1 MFLDSVEYLD
11 HMTDAYLRIRGQ
23 TLNEAFEYS
32 AMGLVSIMYDIENIE
47 KKQQIPIFAE
57 GDELENLLFDWL
69 DKILLMMLIDKVI
82 FSKFKIEI
90 TFDESSN
97 KYLLTGY
104 GEGELVDISKHELKV
119 EIKGITYH
127 EMKILDYKDA
137 NETIIEYIVD
147 L

>member
-1 MFLDSVEYLD
+1 MFLDCVEYLD

-23 TLNEAFEYS
+23 TMKEAFEYS
-32 AMGLVSIMYDIENIE
+32 AMGLVNIMYDIENID
-47 KKQQIPIFAE
+47 KNQRIPILAE
-57 GDELENLLFDWL
+57 GEELEHLLFDWL

-82 FSKFKIEI
+82 FSKFDIEI
-90 TFDESSN
+90 TFDRSST
-97 KYLLTGY
+97 KYVLTGY
-104 GEGELVDISKHELKV
+104 GEGEFVDLNKHELKV

-127 EMKILDYKDA
+127 EMKILDDENT

>member
-1 MFLDSVEYLD
+1 MFLDRIEYLD

-23 TLNEAFEYS
+23 TMNEAFEYS
-32 AMGLVSIMYDIENIE
+32 AMGLVNIMYNIENVE
-47 KKQQIPIFAE
+47 KKQQIHIFAE

-69 DKILLMMLIDKVI
+69 DKILLLMLIDKVI
-82 FSKFKIEI
+82 FSKFKIDI
-90 TFDESSN
+90 TLDKPSD

-127 EMKILDYKDA
+127 EMKILNYKDT

>member
-11 HMTDAYLRIRGQ
+11 QMTDAYLRIRGQ
-23 TLNEAFEYS
+23 TMNEAFEYS
-32 AMGLVSIMYDIENIE
+32 ARGLVNIMYDIEHIE
-47 KKQQIPIFAE
+47 NMQQIPIFAE

-97 KYLLTGY
+97 RYLLTGY

-127 EMKILDYKDA
+127 EMKILNYKDT

>member
-1 MFLDSVEYLD
+1 MFLDRVEYLD
-11 HMTDAYLRIRGQ
+11 HMTDAYLRIRAQ
-23 TLNEAFEYS
+23 TMNEAFEYS
-32 AMGLVSIMYDIENIE
+32 AMGLVNIMYNIENIE
-47 KKQQIPIFAE
+47 KKQRIPIFAE

-69 DKILLMMLIDKVI
+69 DKILLIMLIDKVI

-90 TFDESSN
+90 TFDKSSD
-97 KYLLTGY
+97 KYILTGY
-104 GEGELVDISKHELKV
+104 GEGELVDLNKHELKV

-127 EMKILDYKDA
+127 EMKILDYKDT

>member
-23 TLNEAFEYS
+23 TMKEAFEYS
-32 AMGLVSIMYDIENIE
+32 AMGLVNIMYDIENIE
-47 KKQQIPIFAE
+47 KNQRIPILAE
-57 GDELENLLFDWL
+57 GEELENLLFDWL

-82 FSKFKIEI
+82 FSKFNIEI
-90 TFDESSN
+90 TFDRSSA
-97 KYLLTGY
+97 KYVLTGY
-104 GEGELVDISKHELKV
+104 CEGEFVDLNKHELKV

-127 EMKILDYKDA
+127 EMKILDDENT

>member
-23 TLNEAFEYS
+23 TMNEAFEYS
-32 AMGLVSIMYDIENIE
+32 AMGLVNIMYDIENIE
-47 KKQQIPIFAE
+47 KKQQITIFAE

-104 GEGELVDISKHELKV
+104 GEGELVDLSKHELKV

-127 EMKILDYKDA
+127 EMKILDYKDT

>member
-11 HMTDAYLRIRGQ
+11 HMTDAYLRIRCQ
-23 TLNEAFEYS
+23 TMNEAFEYS
-32 AMGLVSIMYDIENIE
+32 AIGLVNIMYDIENIE

-82 FSKFKIEI
+82 LSKFKIEI

-97 KYLLTGY
+97 RYLLTGY
-104 GEGELVDISKHELKV
+104 GEGELVDLSKHELKV

-127 EMKILDYKDA
+127 EMKILDDTNT

>member
-23 TLNEAFEYS
+23 TMNEAFEYS
-32 AMGLVSIMYDIENIE
+32 AIGLVNIMYDIENIE
-47 KKQQIPIFAE
+47 KKQRIPIFAE
-57 GDELENLLFDWL
+57 GNELENLLFDWL

-90 TFDESSN
+90 TFDKSSG
-97 KYLLTGY
+97 KYIITGY
-104 GEGELVDISKHELKV
+104 GEGELVDLSKHELKV

-127 EMKILDYKDA
+127 EMKILDYKDT

>member
-1 MFLDSVEYLD
+1 
-11 HMTDAYLRIRGQ
+11 
-23 TLNEAFEYS
+23 
-32 AMGLVSIMYDIENIE
+32 
-47 KKQQIPIFAE
+47 
-57 GDELENLLFDWL
+57 
-69 DKILLMMLIDKVI
+69 MLIDKVI

-97 KYLLTGY
+97 RYLLTGY
-104 GEGELVDISKHELKV
+104 GEGELVDLSKHELKV

-127 EMKILDYKDA
+127 EMKILDYKDT

>member
-23 TLNEAFEYS
+23 TMNEAFEYS
-32 AMGLVSIMYDIENIE
+32 AMGLVNIMYDIENIE

-90 TFDESSN
+90 TFDKSSD
-97 KYLLTGY
+97 KYILTGY
-104 GEGELVDISKHELKV
+104 GEGELVDLSKHELKV

-127 EMKILDYKDA
+127 EMKIFDYKDS

>member
-23 TLNEAFEYS
+23 TMNEAFEYS
-32 AMGLVSIMYDIENIE
+32 AMGLVNIMYDIENIE

-82 FSKFKIEI
+82 CSKFKIKI
-90 TFDESSN
+90 TFDESYD

-104 GEGELVDISKHELKV
+104 GEGELVDLNKHELKV

-127 EMKILDYKDA
+127 EMKIFDDRDS

>member
-23 TLNEAFEYS
+23 SMTEAFEYS
-32 AMGLVSIMYDIENIE
+32 AMGLVNIMYDIENIE
-47 KKQQIPIFAE
+47 KKQRIPIFAE
-57 GDELENLLFDWL
+57 GEELENLLFDWL

-82 FSKFKIEI
+82 FSKFKIELI
-90 TFDESSN
+90 FDKSSD
-97 KYLLTGY
+97 KYIINGY
-104 GEGELVDISKHELKV
+104 GEGELVDLNKHEIKV

-127 EMKILDYKDA
+127 EMKILDYKDT

>member
-1 MFLDSVEYLD
+1 MFLDRIEYLD

-23 TLNEAFEYS
+23 TMNEAFEYS
-32 AMGLVSIMYDIENIE
+32 AMGLVNIMYNIENVE
-47 KKQQIPIFAE
+47 KKQQIHIFAE

-69 DKILLMMLIDKVI
+69 DKILLLMLIDKVI

-90 TFDESSN
+90 TLDKPSD

-104 GEGELVDISKHELKV
+104 GEGELVDLSKHELKV

-127 EMKILDYKDA
+127 EMKILDDTNT
-137 NETIIEYIVD
+137 NETIIEFIVD

>member
-23 TLNEAFEYS
+23 TMKEAFEYS
-32 AMGLVSIMYDIENIE
+32 AMGLVNIMYDIENIE
-47 KKQQIPIFAE
+47 KNQRIPILAE
-57 GDELENLLFDWL
+57 GEELENLLFDWL

-82 FSKFKIEI
+82 FSKFNIEI
-90 TFDESSN
+90 TFDRSSAN
-97 KYLLTGY
+97 YVLTGY
-104 GEGELVDISKHELKV
+104 GEGELVDLNKHELKV

-127 EMKILDYKDA
+127 EMKILDDENT

>member
-23 TLNEAFEYS
+23 TMKEAFEYS
-32 AMGLVSIMYDIENIE
+32 AMGLVHIMYDIENIE
-47 KKQQIPIFAE
+47 KNQRIPILAE
-57 GDELENLLFDWL
+57 GEELENLLFDWL

-82 FSKFKIEI
+82 FSKFNIEI
-90 TFDESSN
+90 TFDRSSA
-97 KYLLTGY
+97 KYVLTGY
-104 GEGELVDISKHELKV
+104 GEGEFVDLNKHELKV

-127 EMKILDYKDA
+127 EMKILDDK
-137 NETIIEYIVD
+137 NTPETIIEYIVD

>member
-23 TLNEAFEYS
+23 TMNEAFEYS
-32 AMGLVSIMYDIENIE
+32 AMGLVNIMYDIVNIE

-97 KYLLTGY
+97 RYLLTGY

-127 EMKILDYKDA
+127 EMKILDDTNT